1 MSVPGDLGYER
12 RRQIR
17 DKLQV
22 YVERTNRWAIVREI
36 ESEFGVKVHPITVK
50 RFLKNPQST
59 SDGNVALFES
69 FVRKRESH
77 EEALLR
83 QNAGPAQE
91 GELRLFPALQ
101 SFFQMG
107 SEKVAQFLDKIV
119 GTWGFFAYSE
129 SGRDYVCRGALRLK
143 TLPNGDFWAEEL
155 QESIVGEGED
165 ASTIQEHY
173 SGHFFFR
180 KDSMIVLL
188 KERVQAVPKAYIF
201 AIEHYFDKAG
211 NYGILDGSVLKIRA
225 KGGDTFL
232 TNVHMIR
239 SARAFDTC
247 DVLPRSKVPDSVLR
261 HLDRGNIP

>member
-1 MSVPGDLGYER
+1 MDGLNEFGPER

-17 DKLQV
+17 DRMEPYKRKGWKKMAQ
-22 YVERTNRWAIVREI
+22 EI
-36 ESEFGVKVHPITVK
+36 KQHFETDVHPATIK
-50 RFLKNPQST
+50 RFDKNPQST
-59 SDGNVALFES
+59 TDDNVALFES
-69 FVRKRESH
+69 YVRRQESH
-77 EEALLR
+77 HEAKLR
-83 QNAGPAQE
+83 QEAGEPV
-91 GELRLFPALQ
+91 GDELRLFPALQ
-101 SFFQMG
+101 AFFQMG
-107 SEKVAQFLDKIV
+107 SAKVAQFLNKIV

-143 TLPNGDFWAEEL
+143 TLDNGDFWAEEL
-155 QESIVGEGED
+155 QESIVGEGDE

-180 KDSMIVLL
+180 KDSMIVFL
-188 KERVQAVPKAYIF
+188 KERVQAVPKVYIF
-201 AIEHYFDKAG
+201 AIEPYFDKAG
-211 NYGILDGSVLKIRA
+211 NYGILDGSLLKVRA

-239 SARAFDTC
+239 SARAFDNC